1 MTDDY
6 APPEPRPSLGRR
18 IWEGCKTAGLDRGG
32 CGDGR

>member
-18 IWEGCKTAGLDRGG
+18 IWEGCKTAGLVVLD
-32 CGDGR
+32 DD